1 MENARGMTVTKL
13 PKLSE
18 KGHVIVVT
26 AYPPQPGGTCV
37 LMQNLLKCFDP
48 ASFSVV
54 TGDTKGPIA
63 VSDQKVTIHR
73 ILSSIKFS
81 TRLHRKWQDI
91 QLPWAISKL
100 VRLIKSHRPSV
111 LVGVYP
117 EYNFLYIACEAARRT
132 KTPLVAYLHDT
143 MVEALS
149 ESPHLAKGTV
159 LQERTFKEAS
169 RILVMSQGM
178 ADLYARKYSLD
189 CMPLEHSYPEAIP
202 ESLPE
207 TAPVRQAFW
216 GGAIYAIN
224 TRAVGRVA
232 KALEEIDTPL
242 LLATNTTFANLEQ
255 DGINGKHIKI
265 DFYSSRKDYLE
276 ALQKQGILVLAL
288 DYPDESPVHE
298 DELSTIFPTKTP
310 EYLASGRPILVHCP
324 EHYFLARFIRERKCG
339 LVVSERSVPALVEAC
354 KTLLDS
360 PETVQ
365 QMTRNALE
373 AAQLFSAD
381 RVSTIFKEEV
391 TRAAGVQWGQKLP
404 L

>member
-1 MENARGMTVTKL
+1 MTATKL
-13 PKLSE
+13 PKVSD

-37 LMQNLLKCFDP
+37 LMQNLLRCFDP

-54 TGDTKGPIA
+54 TGDIKGPISLSNQN
-63 VSDQKVTIHR
+63 VEIHHV
-73 ILSSIKFS
+73 LSSIDFS
-81 TRLHRKWQDI
+81 TRLHRKWWDI
-91 QLPWAISKL
+91 QLPWAVSKL
-100 VRLIKSHRPSV
+100 VRLIKRKRPCA

-117 EYNFLYIACEAARRT
+117 DYHFLYIACEAARKT

-143 MVEALS
+143 MVEALCD
-149 ESPHLAKGTV
+149 SPLLSKATL

-202 ESLPE
+202 TGLPE
-207 TAPVRQAFW
+207 TAPLRQAFW

-232 KALEEIDTPL
+232 KALEEIETPL
-242 LLATNTTFANLEQ
+242 LLATNTTAANLEQ
-255 DGINGKHIKI
+255 DGISGSHIKI
-265 DFYSSRKDYLE
+265 DFYSSRTDYLA

-324 EHYFLARFIRERKCG
+324 EHYFLARFIREKQCG

-373 AAQLFSAD
+373 AAQLFSAE
-381 RVSTIFKEEV
+381 RVSSIFNAEV
-391 TRAAGVQWGQKLP
+391 TRAAGVQWGEKLP